1 MPRPHAYGH
10 TITLI
15 IKAQGLA
22 HIYISFLHSNVPAV
36 NQVYA
41 RSWERGI
48 TPEVALEGQRQV
60 YANKGPVINYGE
72 DGGGGGPTKWENR
85 TRNRLR
91 PPPSRQGTTVH
102 APPPFKGYKPVR
114 LPSV

>member
-22 HIYISFLHSNVPAV
+22 HFYTSFLRSNVPAV

-60 YANKGPVINYGE
+60 YANKGPVINYRE
-72 DGGGGGPTKWENR
+72 GGGGLQNWKIGPETFSVPHPQNR
-85 TRNRLR
+85 VKLFV
-91 PPPSRQGTTVH
+91 PG
-102 APPPFKGYKPVR
+102 PF
-114 LPSV
+114 